1 MTKWITFVFSFI
13 GLFGFSQELKKLA
26 AIPDFLHETSGLVAV
41 NDTILATHN
50 DGGGKAEI
58 YFINLKGKLVH
69 TLRLKDTKNK
79 DWEDIA
85 MNEKGDLFIAD
96 IGDNQ
101 NKRNH
106 VSIYKVPVS
115 KLWNKEVTP
124 ERIKFTYPEK
134 NGTPANDSLYFDAE
148 SLVAV
153 GDSLFILT
161 KNRTEPFD
169 GKVLVYGLSANKKVQ
184 AARLVHTFVLCK
196 GGWQTCS
203 VTAADYYHKTD
214 ELVFITYRH
223 MYKFKSFKS
232 LKYTDP
238 EIIRL
243 PSLKQRE
250 GVAFAKDGSS
260 IFISDEKH
268 RILGGGNLYQK
279 LW

>member
-1 MTKWITFVFSFI
+1 MSKWITGIFLLI
-13 GLFGFSQELKKLA
+13 GLCSSSQELKKLA
-26 AIPDFLHETSGLVAV
+26 SIPDFLHETSGLVAI
-41 NDTILATHN
+41 NDSVLATHN
-50 DGGGKAEI
+50 DGGGKAEV
-58 YFINLKGKLVH
+58 YFINLKGELVH
-69 TLRLKDTKNK
+69 TLKLKDTKNK

-85 MNEKGDLFIAD
+85 MNAKGDLFVAD

-106 VSIYKVPVS
+106 VSIYKIPAS
-115 KLWNKEVTP
+115 KIWKKEVTP
-124 ERIKFTYPEK
+124 ERIKFTYPDK
-134 NGTPANDSLYFDAE
+134 HGTPKSDSLYFDAE

-153 GDSLFILT
+153 GDSLFIFT

-169 GKVLVYGLSANKKVQ
+169 GKVLVYGIDANKKVQ
-184 AARLVHTFVLCK
+184 KAKLVHDFVLCK

-203 VTAADYYHKTD
+203 ITAADYNHKSD

-223 MYKFKSFKS
+223 MYKLKSFKLLRDS
-232 LKYTDP
+232 AP

-250 GVAFAKDGSS
+250 GVAFSKDGKSVYV
-260 IFISDEKH
+260 SDEKH

-279 LW
+279 SW